1 MVSFIDHI
9 VVGAFELEKA
19 KVSLEKK
26 FGVPFSEVGRHD
38 LMATKNRLLRM
49 QGNSYL
55 ELISVDSLATT
66 NRPRWFSL
74 DSNETKK
81 ALTKEPKALA
91 WVVSVENILHTKNN
105 CGFETGRIIKMKR
118 GKFEWKLTVPDDG
131 SLPEGGILPVLIE
144 WSDELNPSHALVKS
158 GVFLEKILI
167 KHPDKER
174 IDGILR
180 RLNIQAEITVEIG
193 PKNFCFHLRSEK
205 GRRVIWCKDGI

>member
-1 MVSFIDHI
+1 MKQKSPDKGAKS
-9 VVGAFELEKA
+9 VGMG
-19 KVSLEKK
+19 
-26 FGVPFSEVGRHD
+26 GVRR
-38 LMATKNRLLRM
+38 K
-49 QGNSYL
+49 Y
-55 ELISVDSLATT
+55 
-66 NRPRWFSL
+66 
-74 DSNETKK
+74 
-81 ALTKEPKALA
+81 
-91 WVVSVENILHTKNN
+91 LHTKNN

-205 GRRVIWCKDGI
+205 GEGSFGVKMVFENLKDPINLAEKLSCPILWF